1 MQLWL
6 GLSYLDY
13 GAPCLFLACFFVSF
27 CLSVGFFWPGRTGTG
42 LGPDWD
48 WSRLRFELNLK
59 SELVRCGVDLK
70 GEGGGEGGWQ

>member
-48 WSRLRFELNLK
+48 RTGTGVGCASSSTSSPNL
-59 SELVRCGVDLK
+59 CGV
-70 GEGGGEGGWQ
+70 GWI